1 MPAHTYFFIL
11 YFFLLLV
18 TIILSSFS
26 GAFVVRIFS
35 LTPIIVEEA
44 PVLLSQIVT
53 GEWRK
58 HGDTDTTGGSLV
70 IGGIDG
76 EKKRDNPKW
85 CQNPQ
90 YHIKVDDLE
99 SLDDLHIKIILRR
112 KDKPVN
118 EHHTSMIG
126 GHSRQS
132 HAGTTGVSG
141 EVIIPG
147 IGMVVCKATTNEDPT
162 KKIIKK
168 KNVRTNAL
176 GEVAIFKCILD

>member
-1 MPAHTYFFIL
+1 MFI
-11 YFFLLLV
+11 
-18 TIILSSFS
+18 S

-44 PVLLSQIVT
+44 PALLSQIVT

-58 HGDTDTTGGSLV
+58 YGELDTTGGGLT
-70 IGGIDG
+70 IGGSEG

-90 YHIKVDDLE
+90 YHIKVDNLE
-99 SLDDLHIKIILRR
+99 SLEDLHIKLILRR

-118 EHHTSMIG
+118 EHQTMIG
-126 GHSRQS
+126 GHNRQS
-132 HAGTTGVSG
+132 HVGASGAGG

-176 GEVAIFKCILD
+176 GEV